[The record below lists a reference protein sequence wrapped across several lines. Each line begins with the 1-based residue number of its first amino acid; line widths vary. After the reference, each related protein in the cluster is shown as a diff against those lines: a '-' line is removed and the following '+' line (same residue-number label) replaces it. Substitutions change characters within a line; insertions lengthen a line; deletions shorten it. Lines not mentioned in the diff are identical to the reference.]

1 MKVSLIS
8 TVKDAGP
15 HIGEF
20 LSSVAEQTRNPDEV
34 IITDGG
40 SADGTVETLRA
51 AEGVTLIEEP
61 GANISRGRVVAI
73 AAAAHEVIAVSDAD
87 CVLEPQWLERLMAP
101 IEDGADVAMGFYR
114 PIYENFFQTCSAA
127 VHLPDPGEL
136 DEATFMPSSR
146 SVAFRRDAYDATGGY
161 PTWLAVGEDMW
172 LDHRFREL
180 GMSMKLVPDAV
191 ARWRVRPTL
200 AQTWRQYYGYARGDA
215 LAGMYPERHLLRFGV
230 YGAAAI
236 VARWKIGRLLITLG
250 GIAYAVRPIK
260 RAFGLL
266 PNDPMKKAGAIVAVP
281 ALMFFTDLAKMAGY
295 ISGLV
300 NRGKAQS

>member
-8 TVKDAGP
+8 TVKDAEP
-15 HIGEF
+15 YIGEF
-20 LSSVAEQTRNPDEV
+20 LASVAGQTRKPDEV

-40 SADGTVETLRA
+40 STDGTANTLRA
-51 AEGVTLIEEP
+51 AEGVTLIEES
-61 GANISRGRVVAI
+61 GANISRGRVIAI
-73 AAAAHEVIAVSDAD
+73 TASAHEVIAVSDAD

-101 IEDGADVAMGFYR
+101 IEEGADVAMGFYR

-127 VHLPDPGEL
+127 VHLPDAGEL
-136 DEATFMPSSR
+136 DESTFMPSSR

-161 PTWLAVGEDMW
+161 PEWLPVGEDMY
-172 LDHRFREL
+172 LDHRFREM
-180 GMSMKLVPDAV
+180 GCSMRLAPDAI

-215 LAGMYPERHLLRFGV
+215 LAGMYPERHALRFGV

-236 VARWKIGRLLITLG
+236 IARWKIGRVLTALG
-250 GIAYAVRPIK
+250 GIAYAFRPVK

-266 PNDPMKKAGAIVAVP
+266 PNDPVKKAGAVVAVP

-295 ISGLV
+295 VSGLL
-300 NRGKAQS
+300 NRRKAQS